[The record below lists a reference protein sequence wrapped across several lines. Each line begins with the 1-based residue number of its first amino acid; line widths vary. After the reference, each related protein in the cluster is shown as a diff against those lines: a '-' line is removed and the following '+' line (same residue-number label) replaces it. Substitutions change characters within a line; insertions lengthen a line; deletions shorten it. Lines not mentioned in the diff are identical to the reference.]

1 MSTNFDKIVHR
12 WMRNEKMSGYI
23 KKSTLAEELLNL
35 AIAGKDKIKISS
47 VINMI
52 EGLPPADVVPV
63 AHGRWRIIRIIKEAP
78 IARKFIPFNEL
89 TELDLL
95 NECRCSRCGFNCS
108 IGVGQS
114 HLANYCPNCGARMD
128 GGENND

>member
-1 MSTNFDKIVHR
+1 MTEYITKGQAVDALKETLWDDDFDEFLIHYF
-12 WMRNEKMSGYI
+12 ELSI
-23 KKSTLAEELLNL
+23 KKV
-35 AIAGKDKIKISS
+35 K
-47 VINMI
+47 
-52 EGLPPADVVPV
+52 PADVAPV
-63 AHGRWRIIRIIKEAP
+63 VHGHWRIIKEAP

-89 TELDLL
+89 TELDLQ

-128 GGENND
+128 GGKRDA